1 VKKRFAIVLSFILI
15 VAIII
20 PTLISAQQGG
30 TAKNQTKGAETNQPT
45 INKRPAN
52 VEDIETDLAEALTLI
67 QDNYVEGDK
76 LDYNEVFKSAITGML
91 HTLDPHS
98 NYFDSKEFEEFRTD
112 QRSVYYG
119 IGATIGDLN
128 DGNEL
133 WTYVRA
139 TFPNSPAWRAGLRYG
154 DRIVEVD
161 GKSMKGKAYPEV
173 RTHLRGPKG
182 TSVKVTFERSFTN
195 KRETVEI
202 TRDEVPQ
209 PSIPEA
215 YMIQSGIGYVAATG
229 GFNTTTGEEF
239 KQAMEQLRGQQMQAL
254 ILDLR
259 GNGGGLVRQAIF
271 IADYFLRQGQVI
283 MRQQGR
289 TRGSSYE
296 YTAKNSNPDNV
307 PIVVLVNRGSASAS
321 EILAGALQDHD
332 RALIVG
338 ESTFGKGLVQNP
350 FPLEYGSALM
360 LTIAKYYT
368 PSGRLIQRDYSG
380 SGFYDYYTNG
390 GSLRDERQNQ
400 TPTGP
405 ESRTDTGRVVYGG
418 GGIRPDETVK
428 PNYLTPVQ
436 QKLNYPIFGF
446 ALELAFGRI
455 KGFENYKV
463 DKPIQFDRDIKATDF
478 PITDEVFTALK
489 SFVVA
494 RSGYKITPAQLD
506 KERAF
511 VERQL
516 RAELTTAAYGTTTS
530 FQVFNLSDPQIL
542 KAIEI
547 MPRARDLAQTA
558 AKTKNPGE

>member
-1 VKKRFAIVLSFILI
+1 MRKRFALVLSFILI
-15 VAIII
+15 VAIVI
-20 PTLISAQQGG
+20 PTLISAQQSG
-30 TAKNQTKGAETNQPT
+30 TAKNQTKGVETNPPT
-45 INKRPAN
+45 VKRKAN
-52 VEDIETDLAEALTLI
+52 VEDIETDLSEALTLI
-67 QDNYVEGDK
+67 QDNYVEGEK
-76 LDYNEVFKSAITGML
+76 LNYNELFKSSIEGML

-119 IGATIGDLN
+119 IGATIGDLD
-128 DGNEL
+128 DGKEL

-139 TFPNSPAWRAGLRYG
+139 TFPNSPALRAGLRYG
-154 DRIVEVD
+154 DKIVEID

-173 RTHLRGPKG
+173 RNHLRGPKG
-182 TSVKVTFERSFTN
+182 TSVKVTFERGFST
-195 KRETVEI
+195 KRDTVEI

-215 YMIQSGIGYVAATG
+215 YMIQPGVGYVAATG
-229 GFNTTTGEEF
+229 GFNTTTGVEF
-239 KQAMEQLRGQQMQAL
+239 KQAIEQLRGQQIQAL

-259 GNGGGLVRQAIF
+259 GNGGGLVRQAIY
-271 IADYFLRQGQVI
+271 IANSFLREGQVI

-289 TRGSSYE
+289 ARGSSYE
-296 YTAKNSNPDNV
+296 YKADNENPETV
-307 PIVVLVNRGSASAS
+307 PLVVLINRGSASAS

-368 PSGRLIQRDYSG
+368 PSGRLIQRDYSSAG
-380 SGFYDYYTNG
+380 YYDYYTNG

-418 GGIRPDETVK
+418 GGITPDETVK
-428 PNYLTPVQ
+428 PNFLTPIQ

-446 ALELAFGRI
+446 SLELAFGRI
-455 KGFENYKV
+455 KGLENYKV
-463 DKPIQFDRDIKATDF
+463 DKAIEFDRDIKATDF
-478 PITDEVFTALK
+478 PMTDEVFTAFK
-489 SFVVA
+489 AFVA
-494 RSGYKITPAQLD
+494 THPGYKSTPAQLD
-506 KERAF
+506 KERQF
-511 VERQL
+511 IERQL
-516 RAELTTAAYGTTTS
+516 RSELVTAAYGTTTS
-530 FQVFNLSDPQIL
+530 FQVFNLADPQIL
-542 KAIEI
+542 KAIEV

-558 AKTKNPGE
+558 AKVKNPGE